1 MSFITYNYI
10 DRFLVVYLDD
20 IVVYSESLED
30 HLSHLRKV
38 LTRLRE
44 HKLYVKM
51 EKCELLCPTG
61 IIYFGHLISKGQ
73 VRMDGRKV
81 QAIVDWTPPTKVS
94 EARSPANAIQEGS
107 APSTLF
113 EFQILMASATRVE
126 LRKAMKRK
134 GTERVLLRN
143 ERI

>member
-51 EKCELLCPTG
+51 EKCE
-61 IIYFGHLISKGQ
+61 
-73 VRMDGRKV
+73 
-81 QAIVDWTPPTKVS
+81 
-94 EARSPANAIQEGS
+94 
-107 APSTLF
+107 
-113 EFQILMASATRVE
+113 
-126 LRKAMKRK
+126 
-134 GTERVLLRN
+134 
-143 ERI
+143 